1 MPDENAF
8 ELWARLGAE
17 GKAPTDICRANDV
30 VNAYS
35 VGIDPWIER
44 LSRTYFER
52 LCKNNAH
59 FKLVI
64 APYGGGKTHFLV
76 SLGARALKE
85 NYAVSYI
92 GCTDNIRFDN
102 AFEIYRA
109 FVNSLTLPGLQDPGL
124 GTLLSNGVIPYKQ
137 TLIKERARD
146 PEAAMNLWI
155 NTLYRSEY
163 PEATFGRVAA
173 TALLELIDPE
183 AARTGDAAYRWLRGE
198 IDTLTKD
205 ERSSLRVA
213 AIPAKERNE
222 FGRRMLLSMVKFVKE
237 AGLNGVAILFDE
249 VETLFTAKGK
259 ALLRVLSA
267 MRVLID
273 LPMGVSGGVPLFA
286 AFSAVPDVLE
296 QFPKYPA
303 LEQRLAV
310 AGASFAEGNDLS
322 PQLHLGDLGSQ
333 KDLLTAI
340 GQKLVLLGE
349 KARDFNFDKNL
360 QYENVRRLAAVADER
375 DLDINARRLFV
386 KACVNILDQQVFYG
400 EREYLET
407 ELRDRY
413 RGSFDQIKGSDPED
427 FEL

>member
-8 ELWARLGAE
+8 ELWARLGSE
-17 GKAPTDICRANDV
+17 GKAPTDISRANDA
-30 VNAYS
+30 VNSYS
-35 VGIDPWIER
+35 VGIDPWIDR
-44 LSRTYFER
+44 LSRTYLER

-102 AFEIYRA
+102 ALEIYRA
-109 FVNSLTLPGLQDPGL
+109 FVSSLTIPGFQDPGL
-124 GTLLSNGVIPYKQ
+124 GTLLNDGVIAYK
-137 TLIKERARD
+137 TNLIQEKAPD
-146 PEAAMNLWI
+146 PEAAMNMWI
-155 NTLYRSEY
+155 NTLYRKEY

-173 TALLELIDPE
+173 TAIREFIDPE
-183 AARTGDAAYRWLRGE
+183 SARTGDAAYRWLRGE

-205 ERSSLRVA
+205 ERSFLRVSST
-213 AIPAKERNE
+213 PAKERNE
-222 FGRRMLLSMVKFVKE
+222 FGRRMLLSMTKFVKE
-237 AGLNGVAILFDE
+237 AGFNGVVVLFDE
-249 VETLFTAKGK
+249 VETLFSAKGK

-273 LPMGVSGGVPLFA
+273 LPMGVAGGVPMFA

-303 LEQRLAV
+303 LQQRLAV
-310 AGASFAEGNDLS
+310 VGASFTEGHDLA
-322 PQLHLGDLGSQ
+322 PQLDLGALGSQ
-333 KDLLTAI
+333 KDLLNSI
-340 GQKLVLLGE
+340 GQRLVLLGE
-349 KARDFNFDKNL
+349 KARDFTFDKNL
-360 QYENVRRLAAVADER
+360 QYDNIKRLATVADER
-375 DLDINARRLFV
+375 DLDINARRLFE
-386 KACVNILDQQVFYG
+386 KACVTILDQQVSNG
-400 EREYLET
+400 EREYLEA
-407 ELRDRY
+407 ELRERY
-413 RGSFDQIKGSDPED
+413 RGSFDQIKNSDPED